1 MAQDHSKLS
10 SPAACRGSYRLG
22 RYEVSPE
29 PQIRTFLTGWIAS
42 ESFIPYE
49 RPDAALNHGGT
60 TRRNRLYA
68 FHLPQIQREVVMKV
82 SRIDPYFGLTRK
94 IDWFLYGLYKHG
106 EASFH
111 GAAALYAAG
120 LPVAPPL
127 AFWTCKRG
135 ILDKRS
141 YFLYRKIPG
150 QTSIKKLLQK
160 AENEPKDHYL
170 RLAKELIAIG
180 KRIHDANLRHGDFHT
195 GNVQVRFPRP
205 TATAPTEKI
214 QDAAYYVLDYDKVSK
229 TKITTPWIKRIYD
242 LKDLRKLRIP
252 AVSDDELLEIYLGTP
267 PPPRWSR
274 TFKFW
279 RNGGFNLRERFGAAP
294 SWRNGGVNLSK
305 RFRTAP
311 RKKGKHLAG

>member
-1 MAQDHSKLS
+1 MAQGHSKLS
-10 SPAACRGSYRLG
+10 SPAACRGSYRRG
-22 RYEVSPE
+22 RYGVSPE
-29 PQIRTFLTGWIAS
+29 SEIRTFLTGWIAS

-49 RPDAALNHGGT
+49 RPDAALNSDG
-60 TRRNRLYA
+60 RNRLYV
-68 FHLPQIQREVVMKV
+68 FYLPQIQREVVMKV
-82 SRIDPYFGLTRK
+82 SRIETCFGLTRK
-94 IDWFLYGLYKHG
+94 IRWFLYGLYKYSKAG
-106 EASFH
+106 FR

-120 LPVAPPL
+120 PPVAEPL

-150 QTSIKKLLQK
+150 QTSVAKLLQK

-170 RLAKELIAIG
+170 RLAKELISII

-195 GNVQVRFPRP
+195 GNVQAHFPQPLP
-205 TATAPTEKI
+205 TATAPAEKI

-279 RNGGFNLRERFGAAP
+279 RNGGVNLRERFGAAP
-294 SWRNGGVNLSK
+294 
-305 RFRTAP
+305 
-311 RKKGKHLAG
+311 RKKGRHLAG